1 MAKKRR
7 RESAEPEDTY
17 EFAPPE
23 FDEREFLLRD
33 MYGTKVTLVV
43 TALAIIIGILAA
55 CLQIATDIWYLGLLL
70 IVLVMVAFKQFM
82 MLLKF
87 RVDLMDQKMM
97 IGSYVFFLLLSLG
110 VWIII
115 LNPPF
120 S

>member
-17 EFAPPE
+17 EFTPPE
-23 FDEREFLLRD
+23 FDEREFLLKD
-33 MYGTKVTLVV
+33 MYGTKVLLVV
-43 TALAIIIGILAA
+43 VALAIIIGILAA
-55 CLQIATDIWYLGLLL
+55 CLDKATDLWYLGLLL
-70 IVLVMVAFKQFM
+70 LILAMVALRQFM
-82 MLLKF
+82 ILLKF
-87 RVDLMDQKMM
+87 RVDLMDQKSM
-97 IGSYVFFLLLSLG
+97 ISNYILFLMLSLG